1 MCNIILLILPQ
12 MPKHQCTRQ
21 KQLLSRYVFCIRLV
35 LFNICFVCVFCC
47 WFFSGIVMFVSI
59 RLKAYECQLAI
70 VIFFCS
76 REMLCDHAMTPGQVI
91 LTKLTTLHQFW
102 HVTNNST
109 GVTSVLRLA
118 CSSELSDS
126 TSGFG
131 CLLVFSFLSSWRL
144 FT

>member
-1 MCNIILLILPQ
+1 MQHNFTNFATNAEASVYPSKATALTLYFLYKVSFIQHLLRL
-12 MPKHQCTRQ
+12 CV
-21 KQLLSRYVFCIRLV
+21 LL
-35 LFNICFVCVFCC
+35 LF
-47 WFFSGIVMFVSI
+47 FFSGIVMFVSI

-70 VIFFCS
+70 VTFLCS
-76 REMLCDHAMTPGQVI
+76 REMLCAHAMTPGQVI

-131 CLLVFSFLSSWRL
+131 CLLIFSFLSSWRL